1 MSNPTS
7 YNSTNLEEKVYS
19 LDDIDA
25 SLTYSYANYLNW
37 LFDDRVELING
48 KLFRMC
54 PASSSLHQE
63 ISGNIFSVFHRY
75 LKGKSCKVYYA
86 PFDVRFPKDSKA
98 DKDIYT
104 VLQPDISVICNPV
117 KIDKR
122 GCIGA
127 PDLVIEILS
136 PGNNKKELL
145 NKYNVYEEYG
155 VKEYWIISPEEK
167 TLLKYTMDRQGKYQ
181 PSKLFTLSEKVN
193 SVVLPGFELDLDD
206 VFDDE
211 CV

>member
-7 YNSTNLEEKVYS
+7 YKSPNPEEKVYS

-48 KLFRMC
+48 KVFRMS
-54 PASSSLHQE
+54 PAPYTIHQE
-63 ISGNIFSVFHRY
+63 ISGNIFAAFHGY
-75 LKGKSCKVYYA
+75 LKGNTCKVYHA
-86 PFDVRFPKDSKA
+86 PFDVRFPKESKA

-104 VLQPDISVICNPV
+104 VLQPDISVICSPL

-136 PGNNKKELL
+136 PGNNMKELL
-145 NKYNVYEEYG
+145 NKYNVYEEFG
-155 VKEYWIISPEEK
+155 VKEYWIVSPEEK
-167 TLLKYTMDRQGKYQ
+167 TLLKYTLDKQGKYQ
-181 PSKLFTLSEKVN
+181 PSKLFTLSEKVYTEI
-193 SVVLPGFELDLDD
+193 LPGFELDLDE
-206 VFDDE
+206 VFGD
-211 CV
+211 